1 MPAPERPTAA
11 TAAGPVRGV
20 LCPHGDAVVA
30 RFAGIPYAAPPT
42 GERRWQP
49 PVAREPW
56 TEPREASGF
65 GPAAPQPSSGPLAA
79 LVPDMEPTVTA
90 EDCLTLNVWTPA
102 CDTARRPVLVWFHGG
117 AFSIGA
123 SSLDTYDGTILAA
136 DHDVVVVSAN
146 YRLGALGWLALDLP
160 GTTPNVG
167 LLDQAAALGWVQDNI
182 AAFGGDPTR
191 VTIFGESAGGGS
203 VLSLLGAPAARGRFH
218 RAIVQSGATD
228 LVLSAERATQVRDVL
243 AAELGID
250 PADLGAWR
258 AVPVAA
264 LLEAQS
270 SAMARLLPTV
280 GMMPWHPVADGDV
293 LPGTWQ
299 QLVSGGQAA
308 DVPLVIG
315 TTRDEMAL
323 FAAFDP
329 TAASLD
335 ADALL
340 RRLAALGVADPT
352 AHLAAYEAAEPGV
365 APAARWSAV
374 STDRAMWRP
383 AVRYAEA
390 HAARQPA
397 TWMYRFDWPA
407 ASPALGA
414 CHAVDIPFPFGAVQ
428 RNGWEGFVDDPAGA
442 AVLGRTVQALWAS
455 FARDGVPN
463 APAAPHWP
471 PYAPDTGRATL
482 LIGRNLEV
490 VHDPRA
496 AIRRLAD

>member
-11 TAAGPVRGV
+11 TTAGPVRGTH
-20 LCPHGDAVVA
+20 CPHGGSTVV
-30 RFAGIPYAAPPT
+30 RFAGVPYAAPPT

-49 PVAREPW
+49 PVAPEPW
-56 TEPREASGF
+56 TEPRDASGY

-79 LVPDMEPTVTA
+79 LVPDMEPGTTA

-102 CDTARRPVLVWFHGG
+102 CDTACRPVLVWFHGG

-123 SSLDTYDGTILAA
+123 SSLDTYDGTALAA

-146 YRLGALGWLALDLP
+146 YRLGALGWLALGLP
-160 GTTPNVG
+160 GTTPNAG
-167 LLDQAAALGWVQDNI
+167 LLDQAAALDWVQQNI
-182 AAFGGDPTR
+182 AAFGGDPSR

-218 RAIVQSGATD
+218 RAVVQSGATD
-228 LVLSAERATQVRDVL
+228 LVLSAERAAQVRGVL

-250 PADLGAWR
+250 PVDLAAWQ
-258 AVPVAA
+258 AVPVDD
-264 LLEAQS
+264 LLAAQS
-270 SAMARLLPTV
+270 AAMAKLFPVV
-280 GMMPWHPVADGDV
+280 GMMPWHPVADGEV

-299 QLVSGGQAA
+299 ELVAGGQAA

-329 TAASLD
+329 TSANLD
-335 ADALL
+335 ADALV
-340 RRLAALGVADPT
+340 RRLSGLGIADP
-352 AHLAAYEAAEPGV
+352 AGYLAAYDAVEPDAAP
-365 APAARWSAV
+365 PARWSTIT
-374 STDRAMWRP
+374 TDRAMWRP

-407 ASPALGA
+407 ASAALGA
-414 CHAVDIPFPFGAVQ
+414 CHAIDIPFPFGAVG
-428 RNGWEGFVDDPAGA
+428 RNGWDAFVDDPAGA
-442 AVLGRTVQALWAS
+442 VELSRTVQALWVS
-455 FARDGVPN
+455 FARDGVPS
-463 APAAPHWP
+463 APGGPHWP
-471 PYAPDTGRATL
+471 PYDPTADRATL
-482 LIGRNLEV
+482 LLGRNLTIE
-490 VHDPRA
+490 HDPRA
-496 AIRRLAD
+496 AIRRLED